1 MTDTT
6 LQLDDT
12 SAELKAAQPTAWSA
26 ATWFAVISMA
36 ATSFALV
43 SAEFLPA
50 GLLTPMARDLGISEG
65 TAGQVVTATASVGA
79 VTAMLSNVLIGK
91 LNRKIVLVGLSAL
104 AIGSNILAALAND
117 FWLLLLGRAGLG
129 IALSAFWALSV
140 AVVARLVGTN
150 ATGRGMAIVT
160 LGVSLATIAAP
171 SMGALIS
178 DWVGWRSAMAMTA
191 GLAAIAM
198 VLQWISLPTLPANT
212 SNSLNDVFR
221 LTRRRGVQLGM
232 LAILLLMTGH
242 FAGSVYVRPFL
253 EQVTH
258 LTTGLIALTLLGF
271 GIAAVIGNIAGGRM
285 ADSNI
290 RTALV
295 TTAGLMAFAAL
306 SLVLWGEHIGVAFGF
321 ATLWGF
327 AFGMAPVVLPT
338 NLSRA
343 APDALEA
350 AGSLMV
356 TSFQIAITIGAV
368 VGGYAVDTFGA
379 TSPLTLTAILAATTA
394 LLALL
399 QPRNESVS

>member
-6 LQLDDT
+6 LQFER
-12 SAELKAAQPTAWSA
+12 SAIDIDSAAPTAWTP
-26 ATWFAVISMA
+26 ATWFAVLSMA

-79 VTAMLSNVLIGK
+79 VTALLSNVLIGR
-91 LNRKIVLVGLSAL
+91 LNRKTVLVGLSAL
-104 AIGSNILAALAND
+104 AIGSNILAAAATD

-140 AVVARLVGTN
+140 AVVARLVGAN

-171 SMGALIS
+171 SMGAIIS
-178 DWVGWRSAMAMTA
+178 DWIGWRSAMAMTA

-198 VLQWISLPTLPANT
+198 LMQFLSLPTLPAST
-212 SNSLNDVFR
+212 SNSLADVFR
-221 LTRRRGVQLGM
+221 LTRRRGIQLGM

-253 EQVTH
+253 EQVT
-258 LTTGLIALTLLGF
+258 LLATGPIALALLGF
-271 GIAAVIGNIAGGRM
+271 GIAAVVGNIVGGRL
-285 ADSNI
+285 ADTNI
-290 RTALV
+290 RMALV
-295 TTAGLMAFAAL
+295 VTAALMAFAAL
-306 SLVLWGEHIGVAFGF
+306 ALVLWGVHIGVAFGF
-321 ATLWGF
+321 ATLWGL

-356 TSFQIAITIGAV
+356 TSFQVAITIGAV
-368 VGGYAVDTFGA
+368 AGGYVVDTYGA
-379 TSPLTLTAILAATTA
+379 TGPLTLTAILAASTV

-399 QPRNESVS
+399 QPRD

>member
-6 LQLDDT
+6 LQLED
-12 SAELKAAQPTAWSA
+12 AATGLDADAPAAWSA
-26 ATWFAVISMA
+26 ATWFAVISLA

-79 VTAMLSNVLIGK
+79 VTAMLSNVLIGR
-91 LNRKIVLVGLSAL
+91 LNRKAVLVGLSAL
-104 AIGSNILAALAND
+104 AVGSNVLAALATD

-140 AVVARLVGTN
+140 AVVARLVGAS

-178 DWVGWRSAMAMTA
+178 DWIGWRSAMAMTA
-191 GLAAIAM
+191 GLAALAM
-198 VLQWISLPTLPANT
+198 LLQFLSLPTLPAT
-212 SNSLNDVFR
+212 ASNSLADVFR
-221 LTRRRGVQLGM
+221 LTRRRGIQLGM

-253 EQVTH
+253 EQVTL
-258 LTTGLIALTLLGF
+258 LTTGPIALALLGF
-271 GIAAVIGNIAGGRM
+271 GVAAVIGNVAGGRM
-285 ADSNI
+285 ADTNI
-290 RTALV
+290 HMALAVTA
-295 TTAGLMAFAAL
+295 ALMAVAAL
-306 SLVLWGEHIGVAFGF
+306 TLVLWGSHIGVAFGF
-321 ATLWGF
+321 VTLWGF

-338 NLSRA
+338 NMSRA

-368 VGGYAVDTFGA
+368 VGGYVVDTYGA
-379 TSPLTLTAILAATTA
+379 TGPLTLTAILAASTA
-394 LLALL
+394 VLALL
-399 QPRNESVS
+399 QPRS

>member
-6 LQLDDT
+6 TSELEEAALDFD
-12 SAELKAAQPTAWSA
+12 AAPPAAWSMT
-26 ATWFAVISMA
+26 TWLAVISMA

-50 GLLTPMARDLGISEG
+50 GLLTPLARDLGVSEG

-79 VTAMLSNVLIGK
+79 VTALLSNVLIGR
-91 LNRKIVLVGLSAL
+91 LNRKTVLVSLSAL
-104 AIGSNILAALAND
+104 AIASNVLAAFATE

-140 AVVARLVGTN
+140 AVVARLVGAS

-178 DWVGWRSAMAMTA
+178 DWLGWRSAMAATA
-191 GLAAIAM
+191 GLAALAM
-198 VLQWISLPTLPANT
+198 LLQALFLPTLRATT
-212 SNSLNDVFR
+212 SNSLGGVWQ
-221 LTRRRGVQLGM
+221 LVRRRRVQLGM
-232 LAILLLMTGH
+232 LAILMLMTGH

-258 LTTGLIALTLLGF
+258 LSTGLIALTLLGF
-271 GIAAVIGNIAGGRM
+271 GIAAVVGNVAGGRM
-285 ADSNI
+285 ADANI
-290 RTALV
+290 RVALGVTA
-295 TTAGLMAFAAL
+295 ALMAISAL
-306 SLVLWGEHIGVAFGF
+306 ALVLWGAQVVIAFGF

-338 NLSRA
+338 NLSRG
-343 APDALEA
+343 APDALET

-356 TSFQIAITIGAV
+356 VSFQVAITIGAV
-368 VGGYAVDTFGA
+368 IGGYVVDTLGP
-379 TSPLTLTAILAATTA
+379 TGPLSLTV
-394 LLALL
+394 LLALSTLLLAVL
-399 QPRNESVS
+399 QPRD

>member
-6 LQLDDT
+6 LHLDGAVTELDAAAP
-12 SAELKAAQPTAWSA
+12 AEWSA
-26 ATWFAVISMA
+26 ATWFAVLSMA
-36 ATSFALV
+36 AASFALV

-79 VTAMLSNVLIGK
+79 VTAMLSNVLIGR
-91 LNRKIVLVGLSAL
+91 LNRKTVLVGLSAL
-104 AIGSNILAALAND
+104 AIGSNILAAVATD

-140 AVVARLVGTN
+140 AVVARLVGAN

-178 DWVGWRSAMAMTA
+178 DWMGWRTAMAMTA
-191 GLAAIAM
+191 GLAGFAM
-198 VLQWISLPTLPANT
+198 LVQFLSLPTLPATT
-212 SNSLNDVFR
+212 SNSLADVLR
-221 LTRRRGVQLGM
+221 LTRRRGIQLGM
-232 LAILLLMTGH
+232 LAIVLLMTGH

-253 EQVTH
+253 EHVT
-258 LTTGLIALTLLGF
+258 LLATGPIALALLGF
-271 GIAAVIGNIAGGRM
+271 GIAAVVGNIAGGRM
-285 ADSNI
+285 ADANI
-290 RTALV
+290 HVALAVTA
-295 TTAGLMAFAAL
+295 ALMAFAAL
-306 SLVLWGEHIGVAFGF
+306 ALVLWGAHIVVAFGF
-321 ATLWGF
+321 VTLWGF

-356 TSFQIAITIGAV
+356 TSFQVAITIGAV
-368 VGGYAVDTFGA
+368 VGGYVVDTYGA
-379 TSPLTLTAILAATTA
+379 TGPLTLTAILAASTA
-394 LLALL
+394 VLALL
-399 QPRNESVS
+399 QPRS

>member
-6 LQLDDT
+6 SQFDEAAIGLET
-12 SAELKAAQPTAWSA
+12 AEPSAWSA
-26 ATWFAVISMA
+26 ATWFAVVSMA

-79 VTAMLSNVLIGK
+79 VTALLSNVLIGRV
-91 LNRKIVLVGLSAL
+91 NRKVVLVGLSAL
-104 AIGSNILAALAND
+104 AVGSNILASLATD

-129 IALSAFWALSV
+129 IALSGFWALSV
-140 AVVARLVGTN
+140 AVVARLVGAN

-178 DWVGWRSAMAMTA
+178 DWLGWRSAMAMTA
-191 GLAAIAM
+191 GLAALAM
-198 VLQWISLPTLPANT
+198 LLQVLSLPTLPAST
-212 SNSLNDVFR
+212 SNSLADVFR

-253 EQVTH
+253 EQVT
-258 LTTGLIALTLLGF
+258 LLETRSIALALLGF
-271 GIAAVIGNIAGGRM
+271 GIASVIGNLAGGRM
-285 ADSNI
+285 ADASI
-290 RTALV
+290 RIALAVTAV
-295 TTAGLMAFAAL
+295 LMAFAAL
-306 SLVLWGEHIGVAFGF
+306 ALLLWGAHTAVAF
-321 ATLWGF
+321 ALVALWGF

-343 APDALEA
+343 AADALEA

-356 TSFQIAITIGAV
+356 VSFQVAISSGAIL
-368 VGGYAVDTFGA
+368 GGYIVDHYGA
-379 TSPLTLTAILAATTA
+379 AGPLTLTALLAASTVA
-394 LLALL
+394 LALL
-399 QPRNESVS
+399 QPRS

>member
-6 LQLDDT
+6 LQLED
-12 SAELKAAQPTAWSA
+12 AALDVDAAAPAAWSA
-26 ATWFAVISMA
+26 TTWFAVISLA

-79 VTAMLSNVLIGK
+79 VAAMLSNVLIGR
-91 LNRKIVLVGLSAL
+91 LNRKTVLVGLSAL
-104 AIGSNILAALAND
+104 AVGSNVLAALAPN

-129 IALSAFWALSV
+129 IAISSFWALSV
-140 AVVARLVGTN
+140 AVVARLVGAN
-150 ATGRGMAIVT
+150 ATGRGMGIVT

-178 DWVGWRSAMAMTA
+178 DWLGWRSAMAMTA
-191 GLAAIAM
+191 GLAALAM
-198 VLQWISLPTLPANT
+198 LLQLLSLPTLPAT
-212 SNSLNDVFR
+212 ASNSLGDVFR
-221 LTRRRGVQLGM
+221 LTRRRGIQLGM

-253 EQVTH
+253 EHVT
-258 LTTGLIALTLLGF
+258 LLATGPIALALLGF
-271 GIAAVIGNIAGGRM
+271 GVAAVIGNVVGGRM
-285 ADSNI
+285 ADANI
-290 RTALV
+290 RVALV
-295 TTAGLMAFAAL
+295 VTAALMAFAAL
-306 SLVLWGEHIGVAFGF
+306 ALVLWGMHIGVAFGF
-321 ATLWGF
+321 VPLWGL

-356 TSFQIAITIGAV
+356 VSFQVAITIGAV
-368 VGGYAVDTFGA
+368 IGGYVVDTYGA
-379 TSPLTLTAILAATTA
+379 TGPLTLTAVLAASTVV
-394 LLALL
+394 LALL
-399 QPRNESVS
+399 QPRG

>member
-1 MTDTT
+1 MTDTASQFDGAVT
-6 LQLDDT
+6 GLDA
-12 SAELKAAQPTAWSA
+12 AEPAVWNG
-26 ATWFAVISMA
+26 ATWFAVLSMA

-50 GLLTPMARDLGISEG
+50 GLLTPMAHDLGISEG

-79 VTAMLSNVLIGK
+79 VTALLSNVLIGR
-91 LNRKIVLVGLSAL
+91 LNRKTVLVCLSAL
-104 AIGSNILAALAND
+104 AIGSNMLAALATD

-140 AVVARLVGTN
+140 AVVARLVGAN

-178 DWVGWRSAMAMTA
+178 DWLGWRYAMAMTA
-191 GLAAIAM
+191 GLAALAM
-198 VLQWISLPTLPANT
+198 LLQSLSLPTLPASA
-212 SNSLNDVFR
+212 SNSLADVFR
-221 LTRRRGVQLGM
+221 LVRRRRIQLGM

-253 EQVTH
+253 EQVT
-258 LTTGLIALTLLGF
+258 LLETGPIALALLGF
-271 GIAAVIGNIAGGRM
+271 GIAAVIGNLAGGRM
-285 ADSNI
+285 ADANI
-290 RTALV
+290 RLALAVTA
-295 TTAGLMAFAAL
+295 TLMAFAAFT
-306 SLVLWGEHIGVAFGF
+306 LVLWGAHIGIAFGF
-321 ATLWGF
+321 VTLWGF

-338 NLSRA
+338 NLSRG

-356 TSFQIAITIGAV
+356 VSFQVAITIGAV
-368 VGGYAVDTFGA
+368 FGGYVVDSYGAVG
-379 TSPLTLTAILAATTA
+379 PLTLTAVLAASTVA
-394 LLALL
+394 LALL
-399 QPRNESVS
+399 QPRG

>member
-1 MTDTT
+1 VTDTT
-6 LQLDDT
+6 LQLDDEDT
-12 SAELKAAQPTAWSA
+12 ALDLDTAAPTTWNA
-26 ATWFAVISMA
+26 ATWFSVISLA

-79 VTAMLSNVLIGK
+79 VTAMLSNVLIGR
-91 LNRKIVLVGLSAL
+91 LNRKTVLVGLSAL
-104 AIGSNILAALAND
+104 AVGSNLLAALAPN

-140 AVVARLVGTN
+140 AVVARLVGAS
-150 ATGRGMAIVT
+150 ATGRGMGIVT

-171 SMGALIS
+171 SAGALIS
-178 DWVGWRSAMAMTA
+178 DWLGWRSAMALTA
-191 GLAAIAM
+191 GLAVIAM
-198 VLQWISLPTLPANT
+198 LLQLLSLPTLPAT
-212 SNSLNDVFR
+212 ASNSLADVFR
-221 LTRRRGVQLGM
+221 LTRRRGIQLGM

-253 EQVTH
+253 EHVT
-258 LTTGLIALTLLGF
+258 LLATGPIALALLGF
-271 GIAAVIGNIAGGRM
+271 GVAAVIGNVAGGRM
-285 ADSNI
+285 ADANI
-290 RTALV
+290 HMALV
-295 TTAGLMAFAAL
+295 GTAALMAFAAL
-306 SLVLWGEHIGVAFGF
+306 ALVLWGVHIAVAFGF
-321 ATLWGF
+321 VTLWGL

-356 TSFQIAITIGAV
+356 VSFQVAITTGAV
-368 VGGYAVDTFGA
+368 VGGYVVDTYGA
-379 TSPLTLTAILAATTA
+379 TGPLTLTVVLAASTVM
-394 LLALL
+394 LALL
-399 QPRNESVS
+399 QPRG

>member
-6 LQLDDT
+6 LQLED
-12 SAELKAAQPTAWSA
+12 AATGLDADAPAAWSA
-26 ATWFAVISMA
+26 ATWFAVISLA

-79 VTAMLSNVLIGK
+79 VTAMLSNVLIGR
-91 LNRKIVLVGLSAL
+91 LNRKAVLVGLSAL
-104 AIGSNILAALAND
+104 AVGSNVLAALATD

-140 AVVARLVGTN
+140 AVVARLVGAS

-178 DWVGWRSAMAMTA
+178 DWIGWRSAMAMTA
-191 GLAAIAM
+191 GLAALAM
-198 VLQWISLPTLPANT
+198 LLQFLSLPTLPAT
-212 SNSLNDVFR
+212 ASNSLADVFR
-221 LTRRRGVQLGM
+221 LTRRRGIQLGM

-253 EQVTH
+253 EQVTL
-258 LTTGLIALTLLGF
+258 LTTGPIALALLGF
-271 GIAAVIGNIAGGRM
+271 GVAAVIGNVAGGRM
-285 ADSNI
+285 ADTNI
-290 RTALV
+290 HMALAVTA
-295 TTAGLMAFAAL
+295 ALMAVAAL
-306 SLVLWGEHIGVAFGF
+306 TLVLWGSRIGVAFGF
-321 ATLWGF
+321 VTLWGF

-338 NLSRA
+338 NMSRA

-368 VGGYAVDTFGA
+368 VGGYVVDTYGA
-379 TSPLTLTAILAATTA
+379 TGPLTLTAILAASTA
-394 LLALL
+394 VLALL
-399 QPRNESVS
+399 QPRS

>member
-6 LQLDDT
+6 LQLDG
-12 SAELKAAQPTAWSA
+12 AAIDLHAAAPAAWSP
-26 ATWFAVISMA
+26 ATWFAVLSMA

-79 VTAMLSNVLIGK
+79 VTAMLSNVLIGR
-91 LNRKIVLVGLSAL
+91 LNRKAVLVGLSAL
-104 AIGSNILAALAND
+104 AIASNILAAVATD

-140 AVVARLVGTN
+140 AVVARLVGAN

-178 DWVGWRSAMAMTA
+178 DWLGWRSAMAMTA
-191 GLAAIAM
+191 GLAALAM
-198 VLQWISLPTLPANT
+198 LLQLLSLPTLPAST
-212 SNSLNDVFR
+212 SNSLADVLR
-221 LTRRRGVQLGM
+221 LTRRRGIQLGM

-253 EQVTH
+253 EQVT
-258 LTTGLIALTLLGF
+258 LLATGPIALALLGF

-285 ADSNI
+285 ADANI
-290 RTALV
+290 RLALAATA
-295 TTAGLMAFAAL
+295 ALMAFAAL
-306 SLVLWGEHIGVAFGF
+306 ALVLWGVHIGVAFGF

-356 TSFQIAITIGAV
+356 TSFQVAITIGAV
-368 VGGYAVDTFGA
+368 VGGYVVDNYGA
-379 TSPLTLTAILAATTA
+379 TGPLTLTALLAASTVA
-394 LLALL
+394 LALL
-399 QPRNESVS
+399 QPRS

>member
-6 LQLDDT
+6 SQFDEAAIGLET
-12 SAELKAAQPTAWSA
+12 AEPSAWSA
-26 ATWFAVISMA
+26 ATWFAVVSMA

-79 VTAMLSNVLIGK
+79 VTALLSNVLIGR
-91 LNRKIVLVGLSAL
+91 LNRKVVLVGLSAL
-104 AIGSNILAALAND
+104 AVGSNILASLATD

-129 IALSAFWALSV
+129 IALSGFWALSV
-140 AVVARLVGTN
+140 AVVARLVGAN

-178 DWVGWRSAMAMTA
+178 DWLGWRSAMAMTA
-191 GLAAIAM
+191 GLAALAM
-198 VLQWISLPTLPANT
+198 LLQVLSLPTLPAST
-212 SNSLNDVFR
+212 SNSLADVFR

-253 EQVTH
+253 EQVT
-258 LTTGLIALTLLGF
+258 LLETRSIALALLGF
-271 GIAAVIGNIAGGRM
+271 GIASVIGNLAGGRM
-285 ADSNI
+285 ADASI
-290 RTALV
+290 RIALAVTAV
-295 TTAGLMAFAAL
+295 LMAFAAL
-306 SLVLWGEHIGVAFGF
+306 ALLLWGAHTAVAF
-321 ATLWGF
+321 ALVALWGF

-343 APDALEA
+343 AADALEA

-356 TSFQIAITIGAV
+356 VSFQVAISSGAIF
-368 VGGYAVDTFGA
+368 GGYIVDHYGA
-379 TSPLTLTAILAATTA
+379 AGPLTLTALLAASTVA
-394 LLALL
+394 LALL
-399 QPRNESVS
+399 QPRS

>member
-6 LQLDDT
+6 LQLEDATIGLD
-12 SAELKAAQPTAWSA
+12 ADAPAAWSA
-26 ATWFAVISMA
+26 ATWFAVISLA

-79 VTAMLSNVLIGK
+79 VTAMLSNVLIGR
-91 LNRKIVLVGLSAL
+91 LNRKAVLVGLSAL
-104 AIGSNILAALAND
+104 AVGSNILAALATD

-140 AVVARLVGTN
+140 AVVARLVGAN

-178 DWVGWRSAMAMTA
+178 DWIGWRSAMAMTA
-191 GLAAIAM
+191 GLAALAM
-198 VLQWISLPTLPANT
+198 LLQFLSLPTLPAT
-212 SNSLNDVFR
+212 ASNSLADVFR
-221 LTRRRGVQLGM
+221 LTRRRGIQLGM
-232 LAILLLMTGH
+232 LAIVLLMTGH

-253 EQVTH
+253 EQVTL
-258 LTTGLIALTLLGF
+258 LTTGPIALALLGF
-271 GIAAVIGNIAGGRM
+271 GIAAVIGNVAGGRM
-285 ADSNI
+285 ADTNI
-290 RTALV
+290 HMALAVTA
-295 TTAGLMAFAAL
+295 ALMAVAAL
-306 SLVLWGEHIGVAFGF
+306 TLVLWGSHIGVAFGF
-321 ATLWGF
+321 VTLWGF

-338 NLSRA
+338 NMSRA

-368 VGGYAVDTFGA
+368 VGGYVVDTYGA
-379 TSPLTLTAILAATTA
+379 TGPLTLTAVLAASTA
-394 LLALL
+394 VLALL
-399 QPRNESVS
+399 QPRS

>member
-1 MTDTT
+1 MTDTAV
-6 LQLDDT
+6 QLDGAVED
-12 SAELKAAQPTAWSA
+12 LDVAAPVAWSA
-26 ATWFAVISMA
+26 ATWFAVLSLA

-50 GLLTPMARDLGISEG
+50 GLLTPMARDLGITEG

-79 VTAMLSNVLIGK
+79 VTALLSNVLIGR
-91 LNRKIVLVGLSAL
+91 LNRKTVLVGLSAL
-104 AIGSNILAALAND
+104 AIGSNILATVATD
-117 FWLLLLGRAGLG
+117 FWVLLLARAGLG
-129 IALSAFWALSV
+129 IAISAFWALSV
-140 AVVARLVGTN
+140 AVVARLVGAN

-178 DWVGWRSAMAMTA
+178 DWLGWRSAMGITA

-198 VLQWISLPTLPANT
+198 LLQLLSLPTLPATT
-212 SNSLNDVFR
+212 SNSLADVFN

-253 EQVTH
+253 EHVTL
-258 LTTGLIALTLLGF
+258 LTTGPIALALAGF

-285 ADSNI
+285 ADANI
-290 RTALV
+290 HLALAVTA
-295 TTAGLMAFAAL
+295 ALMALAAL
-306 SLVLWGEHIGVAFGF
+306 SLVLWGAHIGVAFGF

-343 APDALEA
+343 ATDALEA

-356 TSFQIAITIGAV
+356 VSFQVAITIGAV
-368 VGGYAVDTFGA
+368 VGGYSVDTYGA
-379 TSPLTLTAILAATTA
+379 RGPLALTAALAVST
-394 LLALL
+394 LVLALL
-399 QPRNESVS
+399 QPRR

>member
-6 LQLDDT
+6 LQFER
-12 SAELKAAQPTAWSA
+12 SAIDIDSAAPTAWTP
-26 ATWFAVISMA
+26 ATWFAVLSMA

-79 VTAMLSNVLIGK
+79 VTALLSNVLIGR
-91 LNRKIVLVGLSAL
+91 LNRKTVLVGLSAL
-104 AIGSNILAALAND
+104 AIGSNILAAAATD

-140 AVVARLVGTN
+140 AVVARLVGAN

-171 SMGALIS
+171 SMGAIIS
-178 DWVGWRSAMAMTA
+178 DWIGWRSAMAMTA

-198 VLQWISLPTLPANT
+198 LMQFLSLPTLPAST
-212 SNSLNDVFR
+212 SNSLADVFR
-221 LTRRRGVQLGM
+221 LTRRRGIQLGM

-253 EQVTH
+253 EQVT
-258 LTTGLIALTLLGF
+258 LLATGPIALALLGF
-271 GIAAVIGNIAGGRM
+271 GIAAVVGNIVGGRL
-285 ADSNI
+285 ADTNI
-290 RTALV
+290 RMALIVTA
-295 TTAGLMAFAAL
+295 ALMAFAAL
-306 SLVLWGEHIGVAFGF
+306 ALVLWGVHIGVAFGF
-321 ATLWGF
+321 ATLWGL

-356 TSFQIAITIGAV
+356 TSFQVAITIGAV
-368 VGGYAVDTFGA
+368 AGGYVVDTYGA
-379 TSPLTLTAILAATTA
+379 TGPLTLTAILAASTV

-399 QPRNESVS
+399 QPRD

>member
-6 LQLDDT
+6 LQLED
-12 SAELKAAQPTAWSA
+12 AAIGLDADAPAAWSS
-26 ATWFAVISMA
+26 ATWFAVISLA

-79 VTAMLSNVLIGK
+79 VTAMLSNVLIGR
-91 LNRKIVLVGLSAL
+91 LNRKAVLVGLSAL
-104 AIGSNILAALAND
+104 AVGSNVLAALATD

-140 AVVARLVGTN
+140 AVVARLVGAN

-178 DWVGWRSAMAMTA
+178 DWIGWRSAMAMTA
-191 GLAAIAM
+191 GLAALAM
-198 VLQWISLPTLPANT
+198 LLQFLSLPTLPAT
-212 SNSLNDVFR
+212 ASNSLADVFR
-221 LTRRRGVQLGM
+221 LTRRRGIQLGM
-232 LAILLLMTGH
+232 LAIVLLMTGH

-253 EQVTH
+253 EQVTL
-258 LTTGLIALTLLGF
+258 LTTGPIALALLGF
-271 GIAAVIGNIAGGRM
+271 GIAAVIGNVAGGRM
-285 ADSNI
+285 ADTNI
-290 RTALV
+290 HMALAVTA
-295 TTAGLMAFAAL
+295 ALMAVAAL
-306 SLVLWGEHIGVAFGF
+306 TLVLWGSHIGVAFGF
-321 ATLWGF
+321 VTLWGF

-338 NLSRA
+338 KMSRA

-368 VGGYAVDTFGA
+368 VGGYVVDTYGA
-379 TSPLTLTAILAATTA
+379 TGPLTLTAILAASTA
-394 LLALL
+394 VLALL
-399 QPRNESVS
+399 QPRS